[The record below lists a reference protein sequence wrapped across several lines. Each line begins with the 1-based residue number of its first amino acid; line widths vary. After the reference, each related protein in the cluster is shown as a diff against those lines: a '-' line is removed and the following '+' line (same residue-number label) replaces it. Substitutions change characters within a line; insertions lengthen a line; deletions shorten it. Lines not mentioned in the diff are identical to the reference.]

1 MLAALSS
8 RSEDEIFLIA
18 HRYYI
23 KQGLQVDPEQVDP
36 QQQSNLDATLSSRT
50 TN

>member
-18 HRYYI
+18 HRYI
-23 KQGLQVDPEQVDP
+23 TQGLQMDPEQMDP